1 MQDSS
6 TVKSRILS
14 ATSYEL
20 KLLLRGVLLPACVIS
35 FFTYVIITLIDTE
48 RSGYY
53 NSIPSA
59 VILSLGTIILLK
71 LLFHTKLEK
80 IEIRRFRFIFLSLI
94 CWLIGELIYVYHQS
108 FLGIAVPYPSVAD
121 IFYLSATIF
130 LSFHLYSILL
140 FKKNIRKTKSFLY
153 LGLLASAFPIYL
165 LIDSLYYYEEY
176 YADSVVEFV
185 VNTSYYISDAV
196 LIFPCIPIILY
207 SPKNDP
213 FIFHWL
219 SITLSVFILVAA
231 DLGYTFMA
239 SINEE
244 LLQNTEWLWS
254 FIYSIGYI
262 LLSVSIL
269 WFSKLKQILEYK
281 KFSETL
287 RNEQDDLDRNDW
299 DDDVIEKLENSTQI
313 ISTMRD
319 IAQKAE
325 KHIDILF
332 TQYIIQK
339 KEIIKFINMLTD
351 MAKKNRLLDIRIL
364 LPSPNLREEDIP
376 SSISSNI
383 SIKYFDSP
391 LSSNEIASI
400 IDRNS
405 MYILGSE
412 SAITTNLV
420 QYFIQQVKNESK
432 LQVYAVLF
440 ERMWL
445 LEKSVDFG

>member
-1 MQDSS
+1 
-6 TVKSRILS
+6 
-14 ATSYEL
+14 
-20 KLLLRGVLLPACVIS
+20 
-35 FFTYVIITLIDTE
+35 
-48 RSGYY
+48 
-53 NSIPSA
+53 
-59 VILSLGTIILLK
+59 LK
-71 LLFHTKLEK
+71 LLFQTKLEK

-94 CWLIGELIYVYHQS
+94 CWLIGELIYVYHQA

-153 LGLLASAFPIYL
+153 LGLLASAFPIYF

-176 YADSVVEFV
+176 YTNSVVEFV
-185 VNTSYYISDAV
+185 VNASYYISDAV
-196 LIFPCIPIILY
+196 VIFPCIPIILY

-219 SITLSVFILVAA
+219 SVALSVFILVAA
-231 DLGYTFMA
+231 DVGYTFIA

-254 FIYSIGYI
+254 FVYSVGYI
-262 LLSVSIL
+262 LLTVSIL

-287 RNEQDDLDRNDW
+287 MNEQDDLDRNDW
-299 DDDVIEKLENSTQI
+299 EDDFMQKLENSTQM
-313 ISTMRD
+313 ISTMRI

-325 KHIDILF
+325 KDIDIIF
-332 TQYIIQK
+332 AQYIIQK
-339 KEIIKFINMLTD
+339 NELTKFINMLAD
-351 MAKKNRLLDIRIL
+351 MTGKNRLLNIRIL
-364 LPSPNLREEDIP
+364 LPSHNFYEEDIP
-376 SSISSNI
+376 SSINSKI

-391 LSSNEIASI
+391 LNSNGIASI
-400 IDRNS
+400 LDSSS
-405 MYILGSE
+405 MYILSSGS
-412 SAITTNLV
+412 TNTNGRG

-432 LQVYAVLF
+432 LQVYVVLF

-445 LEKSVDFG
+445 FEKSVDFG

>member
-1 MQDSS
+1 MQNSA
-6 TVKSRILS
+6 TVRSKILS
-14 ATSYEL
+14 ATSYEF
-20 KLLLRGVLLPACVIS
+20 KLLLRGILLPACIIS
-35 FFTYVIITLIDTE
+35 FFTYVTIALIDTE

-59 VILSLGTIILLK
+59 AILSFGTIILLK
-71 LLFHTKLEK
+71 LLFQTKLEK

-94 CWLIGELIYVYHQS
+94 CWLIGELIYVYHQA

-153 LGLLASAFPIYL
+153 LGLLASAFPIYFL
-165 LIDSLYYYEEY
+165 VDSVYHYEEY
-176 YADSVVEFV
+176 YTNSVVEFV
-185 VNTSYYISDAV
+185 VNASYYISDAV
-196 LIFPCIPIILY
+196 VIFPCIPIILY
-207 SPKNDP
+207 SRKNDP

-219 SITLSVFILVAA
+219 SVALSVFVLVAA
-231 DLGYTFMA
+231 DIGYTFMA

-244 LLQNTEWLWS
+244 VLQNIEWLWS
-254 FIYSIGYI
+254 FVYSVGYI

-287 RNEQDDLDRNDW
+287 INEQDDLDRNDW
-299 DDDVIEKLENSTQI
+299 EDDFMQKLENSTQI
-313 ISTMRD
+313 ISTMKG

-325 KHIDILF
+325 KDIDILF
-332 TQYIIQK
+332 TQYIFQK
-339 KEIIKFINMLTD
+339 NEITKFINMLAD
-351 MAKKNRLLDIRIL
+351 MKGKNRLLNIRIL
-364 LPSPNLREEDIP
+364 LPSYNFHEEDIP
-376 SSISSNI
+376 SSISSKI

-391 LSSNEIASI
+391 LSSNWIASI
-400 IDRNS
+400 IDSNS
-405 MYILGSE
+405 MYILSSGS
-412 SAITTNLV
+412 TNTNGRG

-432 LQVYAVLF
+432 LQVYVVLF

-445 LEKSVDFG
+445 FEKSVDFG

>member
-6 TVKSRILS
+6 TVRSKILG
-14 ATSYEL
+14 ATSYEF
-20 KLLLRGVLLPACVIS
+20 KLLLRGILLPACIIS
-35 FFTYVIITLIDTE
+35 FFTYVIITIIDTE

-59 VILSLGTIILLK
+59 IILILGTIISLK
-71 LLFHTKLEK
+71 LLFQTRLEK

-130 LSFHLYSILL
+130 FSFYLYNILL
-140 FKKNIRKTKSFLY
+140 FEKNIRKTKSFLY

-165 LIDSLYYYEEY
+165 LIDSLYHYEEY
-176 YADSVVEFV
+176 YPNSILEFV
-185 VNTSYYISDAV
+185 VNASYYISDAV
-196 LIFPCIPIILY
+196 VIFPCIPIILY
-207 SPKNDP
+207 SPRNEP

-219 SITLSVFILVAA
+219 SIAIAVFILVAA

-239 SINEE
+239 TINEE

-254 FIYSIGYI
+254 FIYSIGY
-262 LLSVSIL
+262 LLLTVSIL
-269 WFSKLKQILEYK
+269 WFIKLKQILEYK

-287 RNEQDDLDRNDW
+287 INEQDDLDKNDW
-299 DDDVIEKLENSTQI
+299 EDDFMQKLENSTQI
-313 ISTMRD
+313 ISTMRG

-325 KHIDILF
+325 KNIDILF
-332 TQYIIQK
+332 TQHFIQK
-339 KEIIKFINMLTD
+339 DEITKFTNMLAD
-351 MAKKNRLLDIRIL
+351 MSRKNRLLNIRIL
-364 LPSPNLREEDIP
+364 LPSRNFYEEDQSNF
-376 SSISSNI
+376 SSKI
-383 SIKYFDSP
+383 SIKYYDSP

-400 IDRNS
+400 IDSNS
-405 MYILGSE
+405 MYILRSE
-412 SAITTNLV
+412 LGNTNNRG
-420 QYFIQQVKNESK
+420 QYFVQQVKNESK
-432 LQVYAVLF
+432 LQIYVVLF

>member
-6 TVKSRILS
+6 IVKSKILS

-20 KLLLRGVLLPACVIS
+20 KLLLRGVLLPACVFS

-48 RSGYY
+48 KSGYY

-108 FLGIAVPYPSVAD
+108 FLGIAVPYPSVVD

-165 LIDSLYYYEEY
+165 LIDTIYNYELYYPN
-176 YADSVVEFV
+176 SILEFV
-185 VNTSYYISDAV
+185 VNVSYYISDAV
-196 LIFPCIPIILY
+196 VIFPCIPIILLP
-207 SPKNDP
+207 PKNDP

-281 KFSETL
+281 KFSEML
-287 RNEQDDLDRNDW
+287 RNEQEDLDRNEW
-299 DDDVIEKLENSTQI
+299 EDDVIEKLENSNQI
-313 ISTMRD
+313 VST
-319 IAQKAE
+319 
-325 KHIDILF
+325 
-332 TQYIIQK
+332 Y
-339 KEIIKFINMLTD
+339 
-351 MAKKNRLLDIRIL
+351 
-364 LPSPNLREEDIP
+364 
-376 SSISSNI
+376 
-383 SIKYFDSP
+383 
-391 LSSNEIASI
+391 
-400 IDRNS
+400 
-405 MYILGSE
+405 
-412 SAITTNLV
+412 
-420 QYFIQQVKNESK
+420 
-432 LQVYAVLF
+432 
-440 ERMWL
+440 ERRSTRSR
-445 LEKSVDFG
+445 KTH